1 MKSQP
6 RNPSW
11 PEASESQT
19 LSQLAHQSGFSVDEV
34 AELLSCGAIRPL
46 QIDSE
51 EPTFSPACVSA
62 LRKVR
67 TLRTDHSLDLF
78 TVGVLIGYVHRIEE
92 LEQEVR
98 ALKAHLPP
106 HVVPAIRDGPLPWR
120 EQHAKANA
128 GTR

>member
-11 PEASESQT
+11 PEAGESHT
-19 LSQLAHQSGFSVDEV
+19 LSQLAHQSGFSVDELV
-34 AELLSCGAIRPL
+34 ELLECGAIRPL
-46 QIDSE
+46 QLDSE
-51 EPTFSPACVSA
+51 EPMFSPDCVSS
-62 LRKVR
+62 LRNVR
-67 TLRTDHSLDLF
+67 TLRTDHNLDLF
-78 TVGVLIGYVHRIEE
+78 TVGILIGYVHRIEE

-98 ALKAHLPP
+98 TLKAHLTP
-106 HVVPAIRDGPLPWR
+106 HVVPANRDGPLPWR

>member
-11 PEASESQT
+11 LEASEQLS
-19 LSQLAHQSGFSVDEV
+19 LSQLAHQSGFSAGELV
-34 AELLSCGAIRPL
+34 ELLKCGAIRPL

-51 EPTFSPACVSA
+51 EPMFSPACVSSF
-62 LRKVR
+62 RKVR
-67 TLRTDHSLDLF
+67 TLRTDHDLDLF
-78 TVGVLIGYVHRIEE
+78 TVGVLIGNMRRIEE

-98 ALKAHLPP
+98 TLKAHMPH
-106 HVVPAIRDGPLPWR
+106 HVVPAHRDGPLPWR

-128 GTR
+128 GAR